1 MKRKRTI
8 IDDSVYPLFI
18 TSTIVRWLP
27 VFSNPELAV
36 DVLKL
41 FEQLR
46 DEMKMA
52 IFAYCL
58 MPSHIH
64 TIIESAKKGDVSIF
78 MRKWKSLSAR
88 IIINYGNGSNP
99 GWITQFEENALEYKV
114 RKDQSRQ
121 VWMPRFDDFAIRN
134 KREFEIKANYIHGNP
149 VRSGLVENC
158 EDYPY
163 SSIKDYLGEKNGFIR
178 IEPFRG

>member
-1 MKRKRTI
+1 MKRKRSI
-8 IDDSVYPLFI
+8 IDDSAYPLFI
-18 TSTIVRWLP
+18 TTTIIRWLP
-27 VFSNPELAV
+27 VFSDPVLAIKI
-36 DVLKL
+36 LGL
-41 FEQLR
+41 FESLR
-46 DEMKMA
+46 DEMKMSV
-52 IFAYCL
+52 FAYCL

-64 TIIESAKKGDVSIF
+64 AIIESAKKGDISIF
-78 MRKWKSLSAR
+78 MRKWKSLSAK
-88 IIINYGNGSNP
+88 IIINYGNANNLA
-99 GWITQFEENALEYKV
+99 WITQFEENALEHKV

-134 KREFEIKANYIHGNP
+134 EKEFETKVNYIHGNP

-163 SSIKDYLGEKNGFIR
+163 SSIKDYLGGLNGFIT